1 MENKSENRAF
11 PIAFVAGIAVI
22 FCLIGAIF
30 LLTDYSRKH
39 APAEQR
45 LTVSDADKAY
55 VARIQISD
63 IRMSRAENMLGHE
76 LTYIVATLTNNGT
89 KTIRDIE
96 LTAEF
101 RDILAQ
107 VVLREQRRPFGREMQ
122 PLSGGQ
128 SRDFQLT
135 FEGVPKDW
143 NVQYPTMR
151 VTGLRLE

>member
-1 MENKSENRAF
+1 MQDKAESRAF
-11 PIAFVAGIAVI
+11 PIAFVAGIGVI
-22 FCLIGAIF
+22 LCLLGAIF

-45 LTVSDADKAY
+45 LTISDADKEY

-89 KTIRDIE
+89 KTIGDIE
-96 LTAEF
+96 FTVEF
-101 RDILAQ
+101 KDMLAQ
-107 VVLREQRRPFGREMQ
+107 VVLREQRRPFGKEMQ
-122 PLSGGQ
+122 PLPGGQ

-135 FEGVPKDW
+135 FEAVPKDW